1 MPASA
6 RVFQKANQH
15 RSLSRREKTV
25 ILGGEKGPKIL
36 VGLPFS
42 PPPEPKR
49 GLRHTHLSRRFEPPE
64 GMTLLSNI

>member
-49 GLRHTHLSRRFEPPE
+49 GLRQRFEPPE